1 MQGPACRAE
10 EDPGMSMRKILGI
23 VLLAAGI
30 LALVYRGFTY
40 TRETHKADL
49 GPIEFQIKDRERVQ
63 IPVWAG
69 VTLAVAGGALL
80 VIGRR

>member
-1 MQGPACRAE
+1 
-10 EDPGMSMRKILGI
+10 MSLTKILGI

-30 LALVYRGFTY
+30 LVLVYRGFTY

-49 GPIEFQIKDRERVQ
+49 GPIQFQVKDKERVE

-69 VTLAVAGGALL
+69 VVLAAGGGALL
-80 VIGRR
+80 AFGRRS